1 MPQFHHCR
9 AGPRAKGSGC
19 GIICSFSKLA
29 AQRARSFY
37 GGPAL
42 GGTCHTHAAIER
54 WYKRLP
60 RVLSGLSFEIKT
72 IAAPKGPIP

>member
-1 MPQFHHCR
+1 MLVLDE
-9 AGPRAKGSGC
+9 
-19 GIICSFSKLA
+19 LA
-29 AQRARSFY
+29 AQHARSFY
-37 GGPAL
+37 GAPAL